1 MATALDGGLKLAIKN
16 SEMLFYGRLKPWG
29 IRLSGPRI
37 LGGLLR
43 PGISFNL
50 SELRRKAPRPARMSA
65 AERRKLVNGLIEAA
79 TARGETMTREAADEL
94 IDEAL
99 TGSPA
104 AIKNLIAGGISA
116 KMTWRDPNKKP

>member
-1 MATALDGGLKLAIKN
+1 M
-16 SEMLFYGRLKPWG
+16 G
-29 IRLSGPRI
+29 IWLSGPRI

-43 PGISFNL
+43 PGISFDL

-116 KMTWRDPNKKP
+116 KMTWHDPNKKP

>member
-1 MATALDGGLKLAIKN
+1 M
-16 SEMLFYGRLKPWG
+16 G
-29 IRLSGPRI
+29 IWLSGPRI

-65 AERRKLVNGLIEAA
+65 AERRKLVDGLIEAA
-79 TARGETMTREAADEL
+79 TARGETMTHEAADEL

-99 TGSPA
+99 TGIQPQS
-104 AIKNLIAGGISA
+104 K
-116 KMTWRDPNKKP
+116 T